1 MNGAG
6 FRGVFSELFYLG
18 YMTENNTTLAE
29 RFRQTT
35 TELLQL
41 LERFDNEGFNQKPA
55 ADKWSAG
62 EVAEH
67 LLIFDIRL
75 SDILKT
81 AIHPTDR
88 AITEKVPTVNARV
101 GDRANKID
109 APPFLLPTADTKSV
123 SVMTEKIR
131 SERSHIDTLIKET
144 DLSLHSKD
152 FPHRLFGELTAYEWI
167 NLIDLHSR
175 RHMEQLKELLEQ

>member
-1 MNGAG
+1 
-6 FRGVFSELFYLG
+6 
-18 YMTENNTTLAE
+18 MTENNSALAE

-35 TELLQL
+35 EELLQL
-41 LERFDNEGFNQKPA
+41 IEKFDNKGFNRKPSP
-55 ADKWSAG
+55 DKWSAG

-81 AIHPTDR
+81 ATHPTDR
-88 AITEKVPTVNARV
+88 EITEKVSTVDARV
-101 GDRANKID
+101 SNRANKID
-109 APPFLLPTADTKSV
+109 APPFLIPSADSKSV
-123 SVMTEKIR
+123 SVMAEKIR
-131 SERSHIDTLIKET
+131 AERLHINTLIKET
-144 DLSLHSKD
+144 DLSLHSKE

-175 RHMEQLKELLEQ
+175 RHMKQLQELMEQ